1 MASIAMGYSKWA
13 IVDARPADLCFL
25 PPALKKRLTPTISM
39 ALEVAHQCTDDQQ
52 CNIRSVFCI
61 RYGEYDRTFKMLDTL
76 LNAALISPAA
86 FSLST
91 HNVPSG
97 IFSKNTGNKAS
108 STTVSSLVATLETGF
123 LEATMTA
130 QQYQEPVMFLYVDE
144 PLPEVYRPAFTGQE
158 DAIALAILLTPDSE
172 QKLQLSW
179 HGNASNI
186 NPPSGVSSSVRQLHT
201 LLEHPSSGGFS
212 LDDGRLEW
220 TWEAIG
226 ERIA

>member
-1 MASIAMGYSKWA
+1 MTSIAMGYSRWA

-25 PPALKKRLTPTISM
+25 PPVLKKRLTPTISM
-39 ALEVAHQCTDDQQ
+39 ALEVAHHCTGDQQ
-52 CNIRSVFCI
+52 RNIRSVFCT

-76 LNAALISPAA
+76 LNAAFVSPAA

-97 IFSKNTGNKAS
+97 ILAKNTGNRAS

-123 LEATMTA
+123 LEAAMIA
-130 QQYQEPVMFLYVDE
+130 QQYQETVMFLYVDM
-144 PLPEVYRPAFTGQE
+144 PLPDVYGPALTGQE
-158 DAIALAILLTPDSE
+158 EAVALAILLTPDSD

-179 HGNASNI
+179 RGNERNA
-186 NPPSGVSSSVRQLHT
+186 NPTSGISLSVRQLHT
-201 LLEHPSSGGFS
+201 LLERPSSRGVS

-220 TWEAIG
+220 TWETVSGWTA
-226 ERIA
+226 